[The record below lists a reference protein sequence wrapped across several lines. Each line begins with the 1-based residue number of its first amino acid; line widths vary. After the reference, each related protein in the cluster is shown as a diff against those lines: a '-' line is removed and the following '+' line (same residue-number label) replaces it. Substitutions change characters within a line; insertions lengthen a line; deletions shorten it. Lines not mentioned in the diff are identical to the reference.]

1 MSIFDAFAFKR
12 YNVGMVAS
20 PNPSEAAIQAW
31 ARLVRVSGA
40 LLDAVE
46 AELKAAGFP
55 ALGWYDALLEL
66 DRAPEGRLRPFEL
79 ERHML
84 LPQYSTSRLI
94 DRLEKAGLVER
105 RDCEID
111 GRGLHVAIT
120 QAGRDLRRRMWPAYG
135 AAIERHVG
143 SKIGCTDAQKL
154 AELLGRL
161 SAAGGERALC
171 GGGAEANA
179 AATD

>member
-1 MSIFDAFAFKR
+1 MNA
-12 YNVGMVAS
+12 
-20 PNPSEAAIQAW
+20 NPSEAAIQAW
-31 ARLVRVSGA
+31 ACLVRVSSA
-40 LLDAVE
+40 LFDAVE
-46 AELKAAGFP
+46 TELKGAGFP
-55 ALGWYDALLEL
+55 ALAWYDALLEL
-66 DRAPEGRLRPFEL
+66 ARAPGGRLRPFEL
-79 ERHML
+79 ERSML

-94 DRLEKAGLVER
+94 DRLQRAGLAVREECPG
-105 RDCEID
+105 DA
-111 GRGLHVAIT
+111 RGQHVAIT
-120 QAGRDLRRRMWPAYG
+120 AAGRELRERMWPAYA
-135 AAIERHVG
+135 AAIERHIG